1 MSVNKVILVGR
12 LGRDPETRYMPS
24 GDAVTNFS
32 IATDEQWR
40 DRNGER
46 QTRTEW
52 HNITLFGKLGEI
64 ASQYLR
70 KGSQV
75 YIEGRIQSRKYSG
88 KDGIERTAYDIIGN
102 EMKMLGSRNDGASAG
117 GGYDQTGGGA
127 DYAQGGNNYSQGGYD
142 AAPAASSPP
151 PAAPRR
157 QVPRP
162 APTPAPVDDIDD
174 DIPF

>member
-12 LGRDPETRYMPS
+12 LGRDPETRYMPN
-24 GDAVTNFS
+24 GDAITNFS
-32 IATDEQWR
+32 LATDEQWR

-52 HNITLFGKLGEI
+52 HNVSLYGKLGEI
-64 ASQYLR
+64 ANQYLR

-75 YIEGRIQSRKYSG
+75 FVEGKIQSRKYTD
-88 KDGIERTAYDIIGN
+88 KDGIERMAYNIIGN
-102 EMKMLGSRNDGASAG
+102 EMKMLGNRNDGS
-117 GGYDQTGGGA
+117 DS
-127 DYAQGGNNYSQGGYD
+127 GNNN
-142 AAPAASSPP
+142 AAPPTSNPP

-157 QVPRP
+157 QPP
-162 APTPAPVDDIDD
+162 QQTPTTPPIDDIDD

>member
-1 MSVNKVILVGR
+1 MSVNKIILVGR
-12 LGRDPETRYMPS
+12 LGRDPETRYMPN
-24 GDAVTNFS
+24 GDAITNFS
-32 IATDEQWR
+32 LATDEQWR

-64 ASQYLR
+64 AGQYLR

-75 YIEGRIQSRKYSG
+75 FIEGKIQSRKYTG

-102 EMKMLGSRNDGASAG
+102 EMRMLGDRNDGFDS
-117 GGYDQTGGGA
+117 
-127 DYAQGGNNYSQGGYD
+127 GNNN
-142 AAPAASSPP
+142 AAPPTSSNLP

-157 QVPRP
+157 QPP
-162 APTPAPVDDIDD
+162 QQTPTTPPIDDIDD

>member
-12 LGRDPETRYMPS
+12 LGRDPEARYMPN

-52 HNITLFGKLGEI
+52 HNVILYGKLAEI

-75 YIEGRIQSRKYSG
+75 FIEGRIQSRKYSG
-88 KDGIERTAYDIIGN
+88 KDGIERIAYDIIGN
-102 EMKMLGSRNDGASAG
+102 EMKMLGNRNDGS
-117 GGYDQTGGGA
+117 DS
-127 DYAQGGNNYSQGGYD
+127 GNNN
-142 AAPAASSPP
+142 AAPPQHESTT
-151 PAAPRR
+151 API
-157 QVPRP
+157 
-162 APTPAPVDDIDD
+162 DDIDD

>member
-12 LGRDPETRYMPS
+12 LGRDPETRYMPN
-24 GDAVTNFS
+24 GDAITNFS
-32 IATDEQWR
+32 LATDEQWR

-64 ASQYLR
+64 AGQYLR

-75 YIEGRIQSRKYSG
+75 FIEGKIQSRKYTG

-102 EMKMLGSRNDGASAG
+102 EMKMLGNRNDGS
-117 GGYDQTGGGA
+117 DS
-127 DYAQGGNNYSQGGYD
+127 GNNS
-142 AAPAASSPP
+142 AAPPTSSNPP

-157 QVPRP
+157 QPP
-162 APTPAPVDDIDD
+162 QQTPTTPPIDDIDD